1 MAASI
6 IDSNA
11 GYTQIAERERVGL
24 PGNGGYLVALR
35 ERAADDGLSYMP
47 GGPQNQYAHRIR
59 PRGDSMTPLNPF
71 AAINLNGDGTMRGVT
86 LALAADCVRNF
97 LPAGL
102 ELGPQDV
109 TPSGTHPVILFF
121 HDMFRAQM
129 SIPTL
134 LPNMT
139 YHEHSVGV
147 PFSYLSSSS
156 ITPGIPGPYY
166 FMPKLFLDNF
176 LATIG
181 GLLFWGFP
189 KEMASVTVMAERY
202 TVTSLTG
209 QRLTSLAW
217 AQGED
222 SDYRPIAEYGNF
234 EPVRQMLS
242 QPIIS
247 MMPASIGPFFILS
260 DFDKAWDVATI
271 RPLRTALEM
280 EVEYVPGF
288 TARRYPQ
295 SGWSPG
301 IDSSVLGSYEL
312 RAPWRLSLP
321 YPPLLSFR
329 R

>member
-1 MAASI
+1 
-6 IDSNA
+6 
-11 GYTQIAERERVGL
+11 
-24 PGNGGYLVALR
+24 
-35 ERAADDGLSYMP
+35 
-47 GGPQNQYAHRIR
+47 
-59 PRGDSMTPLNPF
+59 MTPANPF

-86 LALAADCVRNF
+86 LALPTARVRDL

-102 ELGPQDV
+102 ELGEQQV
-109 TPSGTHPVILFF
+109 TPPGTHPVILFF

-129 SIPTL
+129 SMPTL

-147 PFSYLSSSS
+147 PFSFLSSGS
-156 ITPGIPGPYY
+156 ITPGMPGPYY
-166 FMPKLFLDNF
+166 FMPKLYLDNF
-176 LATIG
+176 WATIG
-181 GLLFWGFP
+181 GLVFWGFA
-189 KEMASVTVMAERY
+189 KEMASVQVTATSYE
-202 TVTSLTG
+202 VTSMTG

-217 AQGED
+217 KKPKQEEL
-222 SDYRPIAEYGNF
+222 RPIAEYAHF

-247 MMPASIGPFFILS
+247 MLPVAMGPFFILS
-260 DFDKAWDVATI
+260 DFDKAWDVATV
-271 RPLRTALEM
+271 RPLEAALEVD
-280 EVEYVPGF
+280 VEYIPGY
-288 TARRYPQ
+288 AGGRYPA

-321 YPPLLSFR
+321 YPPLLAFR

>member
-1 MAASI
+1 
-6 IDSNA
+6 
-11 GYTQIAERERVGL
+11 
-24 PGNGGYLVALR
+24 
-35 ERAADDGLSYMP
+35 
-47 GGPQNQYAHRIR
+47 
-59 PRGDSMTPLNPF
+59 MTPPNPF

-86 LALAADCVRNF
+86 LALPSDRVRDF
-97 LPAGL
+97 LPVGL
-102 ELGPQDV
+102 ELGAQDV

-129 SIPTL
+129 SVPTL

-147 PFSYLSSSS
+147 PFSYLSRSS

-166 FMPKLFLDNF
+166 FMPKLYLDNF
-176 LATIG
+176 LATVG

-189 KEMASVTVMAERY
+189 KEMASVTVTAERY
-202 TVTSLTG
+202 TVSGLTG

-217 AQGED
+217 KLGENV
-222 SDYRPIAEYGNF
+222 DYRPVAEYANF

-271 RPLRTALEM
+271 RPLHTKVEM
-280 EVEYVPGF
+280 DVEYVVGF
-288 TARRYPQ
+288 SGGCYPQ

-312 RAPWRLSLP
+312 HAPWRLSLP